1 MKNYLYIATITAI
14 ILASVEMV
22 IAYPITNQNAL
33 PSFVLKTKIAKDS
46 LYKEVFDHSGFNA
59 LLQKNVSAE
68 GKVNYKAFKKDRT
81 VLRYLHWVNIPPTKC
96 GASRKN

>member
-1 MKNYLYIATITAI
+1 MKKYLYIATITAI

-59 LLQKNVSAE
+59 LLQKNVSARRE
-68 GKVNYKAFKKDRT
+68 GK
-81 VLRYLHWVNIPPTKC
+81 LCSI
-96 GASRKN
+96 